1 MISKNFSPAQAMK
14 ENFFPAMEAARQNYL
29 QTGTIRSF
37 GSSFFAFDEDAMKK
51 ISLSL
56 STEITLHE
64 KVNPAQLQA
73 AADKAVEVCP
83 YVAFDISKRGDIV
96 YFHKNNLPFVVRKAG
111 EIEEF
116 GTDAL
121 NRHYALV
128 EYDGDKI
135 IFNVSHVLSDITGIF
150 YFVQAVLDFY
160 FGKEKT
166 FYQGADK
173 IDFAAD
179 LMSQDLPLP
188 DDFEPKDYKVENH
201 FVPPEINPSD
211 SGKKNETF
219 IEMPTQKFKAVCK
232 KYNVSAQVALS
243 ILLAKA
249 VQKTHPQNEKIISV
263 RGPVNTRS
271 ALQVPNTFQNAS
283 VPHVF
288 LNIEPRWLNGEFPA
302 EALENLKKDIAE
314 QCSYE
319 NLAAFTN
326 RLRKFFTT
334 KDTSER
340 KAMGVAYKRQT
351 DVFASYIGNVLTADT
366 FAHVKSFRQ
375 KFSAAYPLMV
385 YAYKC
390 SDVVVLQV
398 IQSFDNPSY
407 MENFL
412 KVVNEL

>member
-1 MISKNFSPAQAMK
+1 MMSKNFSPAQAMN

-29 QTGTIRSF
+29 QTGIIRSV
-37 GSSFFAFDEDAMKK
+37 GSSVFALSEDAMKK
-51 ISLSL
+51 VSVNP
-56 STEITLHE
+56 STEITLRE

-83 YVAFDISKRGDIV
+83 YVAFDVSKRGDIV
-96 YFHKNNLPFVVRKAG
+96 HFHKNNLPFVVRKAG
-111 EIEEF
+111 EVEEF

-135 IFNVSHVLSDITGIF
+135 IFTLSHVLSDATGIF

-166 FYQGADK
+166 FYAGADK

-188 DDFEPKDYKVENH
+188 DDYAPKNYGVENH

-211 SGKKNETF
+211 SGTKNETF

-243 ILLAKA
+243 ILLAQA
-249 VQKTHPQNEKIISV
+249 VQKTHPQNEQIISV
-263 RGPVNTRS
+263 RGPVNTRI

-283 VPHVF
+283 IPHVF
-288 LNIEPRWLNGEFPA
+288 LNIEPRWLKGEFPA
-302 EALENLKKDIAE
+302 EALENLKQALAE
-314 QCSYE
+314 QCAYE

-326 RLRKFFTT
+326 RLRKVFTT
-334 KDTSER
+334 TDISER
-340 KAMGVAYKRQT
+340 TAMGIAYKRQT

-366 FAHVKSFRQ
+366 FARIKSFRQ
-375 KFSAAYPLMV
+375 KVSAAYPLMV

-390 SDVVVLQV
+390 GDVVVFEI

-407 MENFL
+407 AENFL

>member
-1 MISKNFSPAQAMK
+1 MISKNFSPAQAMN

-29 QTGTIRSF
+29 QTGIIRSV
-37 GSSFFAFDEDAMKK
+37 GSSVFALNEDAMKK
-51 ISLSL
+51 ISVSP
-56 STEITLHE
+56 STEITLRE

-73 AADKAVEVCP
+73 ATDKAVEVCP
-83 YVAFDISKRGDIV
+83 YVAFDVSKRGDIV
-96 YFHKNNLPFVVRKAG
+96 HFHKNNLPLVVRKAG
-111 EIEEF
+111 EVEEF

-135 IFNVSHVLSDITGIF
+135 IFRLSHVLSDVTGMF

-166 FYQGADK
+166 FYTGADK

-188 DDFEPKDYKVENH
+188 DDYAPKNYGVENH

-211 SGKKNETF
+211 SGKKNEIF
-219 IEMPTQKFKAVCK
+219 IELPTQKFKAVCK

-243 ILLAKA
+243 ILLAQA

-283 VPHVF
+283 IPHVF

-302 EALENLKKDIAE
+302 EALENLKQALAE

-334 KDTSER
+334 EDVSER
-340 KAMGVAYKRQT
+340 TAMGTAYKRQT

-366 FAHVKSFRQ
+366 FARIKSFRQ
-375 KFSAAYPLMV
+375 KISAAYPLMV

-390 SDVVVLQV
+390 GDVVVFEI

-412 KVVNEL
+412 KIVNEL